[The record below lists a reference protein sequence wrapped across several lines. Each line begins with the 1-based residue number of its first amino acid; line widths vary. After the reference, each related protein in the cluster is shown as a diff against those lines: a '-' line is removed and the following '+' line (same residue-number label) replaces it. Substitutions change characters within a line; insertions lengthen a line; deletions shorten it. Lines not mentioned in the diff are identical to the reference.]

1 MLVDGLEATKKWLL
15 RNVPSTPLTTM
26 DDKREAIAQSY
37 LELLTWD
44 DANPFPE
51 VLTWFYIVIFLI
63 FLKKLS
69 FFYFLEV
76 ELVVNH

>member
-15 RNVPSTPLTTM
+15 RNVPTTPLTTM

-51 VLTWFYIVIFLI
+51 VLTLF
-63 FLKKLS
+63 
-69 FFYFLEV
+69 
-76 ELVVNH
+76 

>member
-15 RNVPSTPLTTM
+15 RNVPATLLTTM

-44 DANPFPE
+44 EANPFPE
-51 VLTWFYIVIFLI
+51 VFTLF
-63 FLKKLS
+63 
-69 FFYFLEV
+69 
-76 ELVVNH
+76 

>member
-1 MLVDGLEATKKWLL
+1 MPKSYTNLNLCYCTVLVDGLEATKKWLL
-15 RNVPSTPLTTM
+15 RNVPTTPLTTM

-51 VLTWFYIVIFLI
+51 VLTLF
-63 FLKKLS
+63 
-69 FFYFLEV
+69 
-76 ELVVNH
+76 